1 MVKIPEI
8 NVDAL
13 NRELGGIAERANI
26 SGLQEKAQEAI
37 SQFEALRTTT
47 LSTEVNKIA
56 SGFQAL
62 TEELDDIEGLYD
74 AQKVATRGVAL
85 LVDNAPGLQIVNNA
99 PGLNTD
105 LETLTE
111 GSVGGGQLNFKVTA
125 PTPEA
130 LSKALSEVT
139 GEPLEV
145 VSRAL
150 GDISLASVSDLN
162 AVINNVVGKGLTVGN
177 DFLNQVTSFTSSI
190 EDQIGN
196 LTNGFTGQIKNIAEE
211 LNGQL
216 GPALNKIT
224 NANIQISESLK
235 PQIAQLLETNEIAR
249 AAEILSQNSN
259 LGIAEIE
266 ERLSNIPVTVS
277 EKVGR
282 NLVLPGKG
290 TISRVIGG

>member
-1 MVKIPEI
+1 M
-8 NVDAL
+8 
-13 NRELGGIAERANI
+13 
-26 SGLQEKAQEAI
+26 
-37 SQFEALRTTT
+37 
-47 LSTEVNKIA
+47 
-56 SGFQAL
+56 
-62 TEELDDIEGLYD
+62 
-74 AQKVATRGVAL
+74 
-85 LVDNAPGLQIVNNA
+85 
-99 PGLNTD
+99 
-105 LETLTE
+105 
-111 GSVGGGQLNFKVTA
+111 
-125 PTPEA
+125 
-130 LSKALSEVT
+130 SEVT